1 MQHRSSSPIPP
12 WIVAARLKSQILE
25 DLKAAGEDAPD
36 HFFDAPSLAV
46 PALVKEE
53 REAEEEKREED
64 SGSDLDA
71 DLDSDGAGN
80 SEVVLDLN
88 TDLDCLDA
96 RDADLDKS
104 EDVTDV
110 DSEDS
115 DLENEAEDE
124 AAAEFVILPPRPAGF
139 STKVY
144 KAVYSGVPVYEMMH
158 RGVQVMRRIADDY
171 INATQI
177 LKVAGYPKSQRTKTL
192 EMEVHKGP
200 HDKVQGGYWMYQGT
214 WVRMEDGVK
223 LAKRHRVDH
232 LIGSILDFAPDKGDL
247 ALTKKEF
254 YSQGKEDNCKTA
266 AGKQGPSRQAAT
278 GAEVAGSAAAAAKV

>member
-1 MQHRSSSPIPP
+1 MQRRSSSPVPP

-25 DLKAAGEDAPD
+25 DLKAAGEDAPEL
-36 HFFDAPSLAV
+36 FFDAPSSFAV
-46 PALVKEE
+46 PTLVAE
-53 REAEEEKREED
+53 RREQEEKVEVEE

-71 DLDSDGAGN
+71 DSDSESAGN
-80 SEVVLDLN
+80 SDEVDIDVDN
-88 TDLDCLDA
+88 A
-96 RDADLDKS
+96 RDADLDQS
-104 EDVTDV
+104 EDVFDV

-115 DLENEAEDE
+115 DSDDEAEE
-124 AAAEFVILPPRPAGF
+124 AAAVVEILPARPTGF

-144 KAVYSGVPVYEMMH
+144 KAVYSGVPVYEMIH
-158 RGVQVMRRIADDY
+158 RGVQVMRRIADDHV
-171 INATQI
+171 NATQI

-192 EMEVHKGP
+192 ESEVHQGP

-232 LIGSILDFAPDKGDL
+232 LIRPIVDFAPDKGDQ

-254 YSQGKEDNCKTA
+254 YSQGKEENGKTA
-266 AGKQGPSRQAAT
+266 AGNRCPSRQAAAA
-278 GAEVAGSAAAAAKV
+278 AEAAGSAAVAAKV